1 MIKRVARKHSRAF
14 FSKQTYTYL
23 LFICMA
29 TSYRKKDGVT
39 ILSKLM
45 SLGPACILPFKAV
58 KLNLN

>member
-1 MIKRVARKHSRAF
+1 MIKRVARKHSRGF
-14 FSKQTYTYL
+14 FFEADLNLLILYL
-23 LFICMA
+23 YGYKLQ
-29 TSYRKKDGVT
+29 KKDGVT